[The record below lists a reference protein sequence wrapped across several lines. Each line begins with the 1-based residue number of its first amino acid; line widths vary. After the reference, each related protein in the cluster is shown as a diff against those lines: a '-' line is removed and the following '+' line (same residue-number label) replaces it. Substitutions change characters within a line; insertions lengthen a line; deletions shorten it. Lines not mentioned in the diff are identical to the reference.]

1 MVKFVTN
8 YTVVQFCY
16 ILYMHYSQE
25 ALLKIP
31 GKCKAV
37 QNKKLESLTRE
48 VKCF

>member
-8 YTVVQFCY
+8 FTVVQFCY

-31 GKCKAV
+31 GKCKLYRIR
-37 QNKKLESLTRE
+37 NYSH
-48 VKCF
+48 